1 LERQLPAPV
10 IYVDADA
17 CPVKAEVEK
26 VAERHGTVVTYVS
39 NGGLRPSRDPMI
51 RNVVVSKGADA
62 ADDWIVDNARANDI
76 VVTADIPLA
85 ARTVAL
91 GAHVLGPTGRP
102 FTPETIGM
110 AVAMR
115 DLKQH
120 LRETGESRGFNA
132 SFTPKDRSQFLGELD
147 RILRRA
153 LKSATP
159 D

>member
-1 LERQLPAPV
+1 MPSESDLAVASQQVAGAKMNVAKQRERIARLRRAGYSTLE
-10 IYVDADA
+10 
-17 CPVKAEVEK
+17 
-26 VAERHGTVVTYVS
+26 AERALGVFIRT
-39 NGGLRPSRDPMI
+39 LRVAKGFDVADSR
-51 RNVVVSKGADA
+51 
-62 ADDWIVDNARANDI
+62 IVQELEAGDL

-153 LKSATP
+153 LKSVTP